1 MELISAIFCFRL
13 IIIDLIFSS
22 HWKTRE
28 IPSKKFPD
36 PTHVSTLSLGTWSFH
51 RDNIVCLV

>member
-28 IPSKKFPD
+28 IPCKKFPD

-51 RDNIVCLV
+51 RDNIVC